1 MNIVVLT
8 QVYFPDTVS
17 VAQHLADLC
26 KRLEAGGHSITVIT
40 SRFGYDSRESFEKF
54 EVTGNITVKRV
65 WQTNF
70 GKKSFLLRAL
80 NFLSFNF
87 SLMVAAL
94 LLRQSK
100 VDCIVGTTS
109 PPFSALVGIILSK
122 LKRAPFCF
130 WVMDLQPELS
140 IASGIIEENS
150 YIAKFF
156 TALGNF
162 AIRSSTRII
171 SLDRFMTA
179 HLVSRGGTRSKIS
192 EIPVWPVNESVYR
205 GLRLDNPFRI
215 QNHFG
220 EKIVVMFSGNHAHV
234 HPMDTLLEASK
245 ILRSDD
251 SMLFAFVG
259 GGVRREQVSQY
270 KNKYALENV
279 VQFPFQPRS
288 IFHISIAAS
297 DIQVVIMGSEQVG
310 YTHPNKIYGAM
321 FLGKPILYIG
331 PKKSHVADILGNV
344 LGNISVQ
351 HGDVERLV
359 EELKAFSKLDTSEV
373 RRIGDNNRRFA
384 EENFNPNILIDKMAK
399 TIEES
404 MARE

>member
-40 SRFGYDSRESFEKF
+40 SRFGYDSRQSFEKF

-80 NFLSFNF
+80 NFLSFNV
-87 SLMVAAL
+87 SLMIAVL
-94 LLRQSK
+94 FLWRRK

-122 LKRAPFCF
+122 LKRVPFCF

-140 IASGIIEENS
+140 IASGVIKENS
-150 YIAKFF
+150 CIAKLF

-179 HLVSRGGTRSKIS
+179 HLVSRGGVQSRIS
-192 EIPVWPVNESVYR
+192 EIPVWPVNESSYE
-205 GLRLDNPFRI
+205 GFRLDNPFRI
-215 QNHFG
+215 QNRFG
-220 EKIVVMFSGNHAHV
+220 EKTVVMFSGNHAHV

-245 ILRSDD
+245 ILRHDD
-251 SMLFAFVG
+251 SILFAFVG

-279 VQFPFQPRS
+279 LQFPFQPRS
-288 IFHISIAAS
+288 TFHISIAAS
-297 DIQVVIMGSEQVG
+297 DIQVVIMGNEQVG
-310 YTHPNKIYGAM
+310 FTHPNKIYGAM

-331 PKKSHVADILGNV
+331 PENSHVADILGNV
-344 LGNISVQ
+344 FGNISVR
-351 HGDVERLV
+351 HGDVETLV
-359 EELKAFSKLDTSEV
+359 EELKVFSKLDLSEV
-373 RRIGDNNRRFA
+373 HRIGDNNRLFA
-384 EENFNPNILIDKMAK
+384 KENYSPNFLIDTMAN

-404 MARE
+404 MARD